1 MSYKLNFICM
11 KVIAI
16 AVLLLFFQPVFSQYD
31 FSGVDQ
37 FLQRNQKTLG
47 NNVVALV
54 YKDGKII
61 YQKAIGE
68 DFTGKIQAPIASSSK
83 WLTAAMVMTFVDQGK
98 ISLDDPVSKYI
109 PLFNKYMKSYITIRN
124 CLSNTTG
131 IERES
136 GKVKLINTK
145 KFENLEEEVNAI
157 AAKEISNNPGM
168 EFFYGNYGLTIA
180 ARVCEIVGKKAF
192 ERLVQERITRPLKM
206 RGTNFTNE
214 SGNAPSPADGAQS
227 TANDYMN
234 FLIMIL
240 NKGMFETKRILS
252 EAAVEEMQKIQ
263 TTNLPVKYTPKMTEG
278 FDYGL
283 GAWIMEKDGSDKA
296 TAVSCPG
303 LYGTWPYVSICRK
316 YAAILFVKSLLNDQ
330 KRDLPLQFKDL
341 VDEQMGECK

>member
-37 FLQRNQKTLG
+37 FLQRNQKALG

-61 YQKAIGE
+61 YQKALGV
-68 DFTGKIQAPIASSSK
+68 DFTAKIQAPVASCSK

-109 PLFNKYMKSYITIRN
+109 PLFNKYMKSYVTIRH
-124 CLSNTTG
+124 CLSHTTG
-131 IERES
+131 IEREGGR
-136 GKVKLINTK
+136 GKK

-157 AAKEISNNPGM
+157 AGKEISNNPGM

-180 ARVCEIVGKKAF
+180 ARVCEIVGKKSF
-192 ERLVQERITRPLKM
+192 ERLMQERIVRPLKM

-214 SGNAPSPADGAQS
+214 SGNAPSPSDGALS

-252 EAAVEEMQKIQ
+252 EAAVEEMQKNQ
-263 TTNLPVKYTPKMTEG
+263 TTNLPVKYAPKVTEG
-278 FDYGL
+278 YEYGL
-283 GAWIMEKDGSDKA
+283 GEWIMEKDA
-296 TAVSCPG
+296 TGKPTVVSSPG
-303 LYGTWPYVSICRK
+303 LYGTWPYIDICRK
-316 YAAILFVKSLLNDQ
+316 YAAIIFVKSLLNDQ
-330 KRDLPLQFKDL
+330 KRDLTLQFKDL
-341 VDEQMGECK
+341 IDEQVGACK